1 MQQPRLLMM
10 DEPSIG
16 LAPVLVQRVLASAV
30 EINQRFGTAILLVE
44 QNIKTA
50 LAMAQRAYIMKSGR
64 IVLKKPAAELLSSQE
79 SWWELY

>member
-16 LAPVLVQRVLASAV
+16 LAPVLVQRVLESVAQ
-30 EINQRFGTAILLVE
+30 INQRFGTAILLVE

-50 LAMAQRAYIMKSGR
+50 LAMAQRAYVMKSGR
-64 IVLKKPAAELLSSQE
+64 IVLEKRAAELLGSQE